1 MDPGG
6 QQQSRREF
14 SLEFPWNMI
23 LSCLILSYNERNFKE
38 EADSMD
44 MREEMRQYLDFCQY
58 RKELSRNTL
67 KAYRIDLE
75 QFLRYVKDNALLK
88 TKIEEYITELHKKYK
103 QKTVKRK
110 IASIKAFYKYLEEE
124 EKLEVPNPFTKIR
137 VKFKEAESLP
147 RIIPR
152 NDIEKLLN
160 CMYKIMDHSEKGTAI
175 YRDLTIV
182 EMFFATGA
190 RVYEISN
197 LKRQDIDLDNGI
209 IKIFGKG
216 SKERYVQIGSHEIL
230 RLMREYYRLNQEV
243 IDKCGFFFVNQQGK
257 RFSEQSIRRMLR
269 KYSPQAGV
277 SVHITPHMF
286 RHSVATYLLEEGV
299 DIMYIQ
305 KILGH
310 SSIKTTQIYLHIA
323 SKKQMEILR
332 ERHPRNRMRI
342 QRAA

>member
-1 MDPGG
+1 MKKKKNKILTKCLLLTAFYFKIKRNLPKRRMGNMEMIQEMDKY
-6 QQQSRREF
+6 
-14 SLEFPWNMI
+14 LE
-23 LSCLILSYNERNFKE
+23 
-38 EADSMD
+38 
-44 MREEMRQYLDFCQY
+44 FCQY
-58 RKELSRNTL
+58 RKELNFNTL
-67 KAYRIDLE
+67 KAYRIDLK
-75 QFLRYVKDNALLK
+75 QYLAYVEKDLFSRP
-88 TKIEEYITELHKKYK
+88 KIEEYITELHKKYK

-124 EKLEVPNPFTKIR
+124 EQLEGCNPFAKIR

-160 CMYKIMDHSEKGTAI
+160 YMYEIMGDSGHKTVI
-175 YRDLTIV
+175 YRDLSIV

-197 LKRQDIDLDNGI
+197 LKIQNIDFTSGI
-209 IKIFGKG
+209 IKICGKG
-216 SKERYVQIGSHEIL
+216 SKERYVQIGSQEVL
-230 RLMREYYRLNQEV
+230 QLMREYYKMNQKE
-243 IDKCGFFFVNQQGK
+243 IDKCGFFFVNRWGK
-257 RFSEQSIRRMLR
+257 RFSEQSIRCMLQ
-269 KYSPQAGV
+269 KYSCQAGI
-277 SVHITPHMF
+277 SIHITPHMF

-299 DIMYIQ
+299 DIIYIQ

-323 SKKQMEILR
+323 SKKQMEILK

-342 QRAA
+342 QRVA

>member
-1 MDPGG
+1 M
-6 QQQSRREF
+6 E
-14 SLEFPWNMI
+14 I
-23 LSCLILSYNERNFKE
+23 
-38 EADSMD
+38 
-44 MREEMRQYLDFCQY
+44 REEMEQYLEFCQY
-58 RKELSRNTL
+58 RKELSRNTV

-75 QFLRYVKDNALLK
+75 QFLRYVKEDTLLRS
-88 TKIEEYITELHKKYK
+88 KIEAYITELHKKYK

-110 IASIKAFYKYLEEE
+110 IASIKAFYQYLEEE
-124 EKLEVPNPFTKIR
+124 ERMKESNPFTKIR
-137 VKFKEAESLP
+137 VKFKEVESLP

-152 NDIEKLLN
+152 NEIEKLLN
-160 CMYKIMDHSEKGTAI
+160 CMYAIIDHSEKKSTI

-182 EMFFATGA
+182 EIFFATGA

-209 IKIFGKG
+209 IRIFGKG
-216 SKERYVQIGSHEIL
+216 SKERCVQIGNHDIL
-230 RLMREYYRLNQEV
+230 ELMKAYYQMNQEV
-243 IDKCGFFFVNQQGK
+243 IEECGFFFVNQQGK
-257 RFSEQSIRRMLR
+257 RFSEQSIRRMLP
-269 KYSPQAGV
+269 KYSCQAGV

-305 KILGH
+305 KLLGH

-332 ERHPRNRMRI
+332 ERHPRNRMQI

>member
-1 MDPGG
+1 M
-6 QQQSRREF
+6 E
-14 SLEFPWNMI
+14 I
-23 LSCLILSYNERNFKE
+23 
-38 EADSMD
+38 
-44 MREEMRQYLDFCQY
+44 REEMELYLEFCQY
-58 RKELSRNTL
+58 RKELSKNTV

-75 QFLRYVKDNALLK
+75 QFLRYVKEDALLRS
-88 TKIEEYITELHKKYK
+88 KIEAYITELHKKYK

-110 IASIKAFYKYLEEE
+110 IASIKAFYQYLEEE
-124 EKLEVPNPFTKIR
+124 ERMEVSNPFTKIR

-152 NDIEKLLN
+152 NEIEKLLN
-160 CMYKIMDHSEKGTAI
+160 CMYAIIDHSEKKSTI

-182 EMFFATGA
+182 EIFFATGA

-209 IKIFGKG
+209 IRIFGKG
-216 SKERYVQIGSHEIL
+216 SKERCVQIGNHDILELMKAYYQMNQAEI
-230 RLMREYYRLNQEV
+230 EQ
-243 IDKCGFFFVNQQGK
+243 CGFFFVNQQGK
-257 RFSEQSIRRMLR
+257 RFSEQSIRRMIR
-269 KYSPQAGV
+269 KYSCQAGV

-332 ERHPRNRMRI
+332 ERHPRNRMQI

>member
-1 MDPGG
+1 M
-6 QQQSRREF
+6 E
-14 SLEFPWNMI
+14 I
-23 LSCLILSYNERNFKE
+23 
-38 EADSMD
+38 
-44 MREEMRQYLDFCQY
+44 REEMEQYLEFCQY
-58 RKELSRNTL
+58 RKELSRNTV

-75 QFLRYVKDNALLK
+75 QFLRYVKEDTLLRS
-88 TKIEEYITELHKKYK
+88 KIEAYITELHKKYK

-110 IASIKAFYKYLEEE
+110 IASIKAFYQYLEEE
-124 EKLEVPNPFTKIR
+124 ERMKESNPFTKIR
-137 VKFKEAESLP
+137 VKFKEVESLP

-152 NDIEKLLN
+152 NEIEKLVN
-160 CMYKIMDHSEKGTAI
+160 CRYAIIDHSEKKSTI

-182 EMFFATGA
+182 EIFFATGA

-209 IKIFGKG
+209 IRIFGKG
-216 SKERYVQIGSHEIL
+216 SKERCVQIGNHDIL
-230 RLMREYYRLNQEV
+230 ELMKAYYQMNQEV
-243 IDKCGFFFVNQQGK
+243 IEECGFFFVNQQGK
-257 RFSEQSIRRMLR
+257 RFSEQSIRRMLK
-269 KYSPQAGV
+269 KYSRLAGIA
-277 SVHITPHMF
+277 SHITPHMF

-332 ERHPRNRMRI
+332 ERHPRNKMMIR
-342 QRAA
+342 RAA

>member
-1 MDPGG
+1 M
-6 QQQSRREF
+6 E
-14 SLEFPWNMI
+14 I
-23 LSCLILSYNERNFKE
+23 
-38 EADSMD
+38 
-44 MREEMRQYLDFCQY
+44 REEMEQYLEFCQY
-58 RKELSRNTL
+58 RKELSRNTV

-75 QFLRYVKDNALLK
+75 QFLRYVKEDALLRS
-88 TKIEEYITELHKKYK
+88 KIEAYITELHKKYK

-110 IASIKAFYKYLEEE
+110 IASIKAFYQYLEEE
-124 EKLEVPNPFTKIR
+124 ERMEVSNPFTKIR

-152 NDIEKLLN
+152 NEIEKLLN
-160 CMYKIMDHSEKGTAI
+160 CMYAIIDHSEKKSTI

-182 EMFFATGA
+182 EIFFATGA

-209 IKIFGKG
+209 IRIFGKG
-216 SKERYVQIGSHEIL
+216 SKERCVQIGNHDIL
-230 RLMREYYRLNQEV
+230 ELMKAYYQMNQEV
-243 IDKCGFFFVNQQGK
+243 IEQCGFFFVNQQGK

-269 KYSPQAGV
+269 KYSCQAGI

-305 KILGH
+305 KLLGH

-332 ERHPRNRMRI
+332 ERHPRNWMQI

>member
-1 MDPGG
+1 M
-6 QQQSRREF
+6 E
-14 SLEFPWNMI
+14 I
-23 LSCLILSYNERNFKE
+23 
-38 EADSMD
+38 
-44 MREEMRQYLDFCQY
+44 REEMEQYLEFCQY
-58 RKELSRNTL
+58 RKELSRNTV

-75 QFLRYVKDNALLK
+75 QFLRYVKEDTFLRS
-88 TKIEEYITELHKKYK
+88 KIEAYITELHKKYK

-110 IASIKAFYKYLEEE
+110 IASIKAFYQYLEEE
-124 EKLEVPNPFTKIR
+124 ERMKESNPFTKIR
-137 VKFKEAESLP
+137 VKFKEVESLP

-152 NDIEKLLN
+152 NEIEKLLN
-160 CMYKIMDHSEKGTAI
+160 CMYAIIDHSEKKSTI

-182 EMFFATGA
+182 EIFFATGA

-209 IKIFGKG
+209 IRIFGKG
-216 SKERYVQIGSHEIL
+216 SKERCVQIGNHDIL
-230 RLMREYYRLNQEV
+230 ELMKAYYQMNQEV
-243 IDKCGFFFVNQQGK
+243 IEECGFFFVNQQGK

-269 KYSPQAGV
+269 KYSCQAGV

-305 KILGH
+305 KLLGH

-332 ERHPRNRMRI
+332 ERHPRNQMQI

>member
-1 MDPGG
+1 M
-6 QQQSRREF
+6 E
-14 SLEFPWNMI
+14 I
-23 LSCLILSYNERNFKE
+23 
-38 EADSMD
+38 
-44 MREEMRQYLDFCQY
+44 REEMEQYLEFCQY
-58 RKELSRNTL
+58 RKELSRNTV

-75 QFLRYVKDNALLK
+75 QFLHYVKEDALLRS
-88 TKIEEYITELHKKYK
+88 KIEAYITELHKKYK

-110 IASIKAFYKYLEEE
+110 IASIKAFYQYLEEE
-124 EKLEVPNPFTKIR
+124 ERMEVSNPFTKIR

-152 NDIEKLLN
+152 NEIEKLLN
-160 CMYKIMDHSEKGTAI
+160 CMYAIIDHSEKKSTI

-182 EMFFATGA
+182 EIFFATGA

-209 IKIFGKG
+209 IRIFGKG
-216 SKERYVQIGSHEIL
+216 SKERCVQIGNHDIL
-230 RLMREYYRLNQEV
+230 ELMKAYYQMNQEV
-243 IDKCGFFFVNQQGK
+243 IEQCGFFFVNQQGK
-257 RFSEQSIRRMLR
+257 RFSEQSIRRMIR
-269 KYSPQAGV
+269 KYSCQAGV
-277 SVHITPHMF
+277 SIHITPHMF

-305 KILGH
+305 KLLGH

-332 ERHPRNRMRI
+332 ERHPRNWMQI

>member
-1 MDPGG
+1 M
-6 QQQSRREF
+6 E
-14 SLEFPWNMI
+14 I
-23 LSCLILSYNERNFKE
+23 
-38 EADSMD
+38 
-44 MREEMRQYLDFCQY
+44 REEMEQYLEFCQY
-58 RKELSRNTL
+58 RKELSRNTV

-75 QFLRYVKDNALLK
+75 QFLHYVKEDTLLRS
-88 TKIEEYITELHKKYK
+88 KIEAYITELHKKYK

-110 IASIKAFYKYLEEE
+110 IASIKAFYQYLEEE
-124 EKLEVPNPFTKIR
+124 ERMKESNPFTKIR
-137 VKFKEAESLP
+137 VKFKEVESLP

-152 NDIEKLLN
+152 NEIEKLLN
-160 CMYKIMDHSEKGTAI
+160 CMYAIIDHSEKKSTI

-182 EMFFATGA
+182 EIFFATGA

-209 IKIFGKG
+209 IRIFGKG
-216 SKERYVQIGSHEIL
+216 SKERCVQIGNHDIL
-230 RLMREYYRLNQEV
+230 ELMKAYYQMNQEV
-243 IDKCGFFFVNQQGK
+243 IEQCGFFFVNQQGK

-269 KYSPQAGV
+269 KYSCQAGV
-277 SVHITPHMF
+277 SIHITPHMF

-305 KILGH
+305 KLLGH

-332 ERHPRNRMRI
+332 ERHPRNRMQI

>member
-1 MDPGG
+1 MNMIKELE
-6 QQQSRREF
+6 QY
-14 SLEFPWNMI
+14 LEF
-23 LSCLILSYNERNFKE
+23 CK
-38 EADSMD
+38 
-44 MREEMRQYLDFCQY
+44 Y
-58 RKELSRNTL
+58 RKELNRNTL

-75 QFLRYVKDNALLK
+75 QYLSFIKKDFLLK
-88 TKIEEYITELHKKYK
+88 ARIEEYITELHKKYK

-110 IASIKAFYKYLEEE
+110 IASIKAFYRYLEEE
-124 EKLEVPNPFTKIR
+124 ERLEGSNPFTKIR

-152 NDIEKLLN
+152 NDIERLLN
-160 CMYKIMDHSEKGTAI
+160 YMYDVMKQSGQEATI
-175 YRDLTIV
+175 YRDLSVI

-197 LKRQDIDLDNGI
+197 LKIQDIDLDNGI
-209 IKIFGKG
+209 IKLFGKG
-216 SKERYVQIGSHEIL
+216 SKERYVQIGSPEVL
-230 RLMREYYRLNQEV
+230 EVVKEYYRLNQQK
-243 IDKCGFFFVNQQGK
+243 IDKSGFFFVNRQGK
-257 RFSEQSIRRMLR
+257 RFSEQSIRRMIR
-269 KYSPQAGV
+269 KYSCQAGI
-277 SVHITPHMF
+277 SIHITPHMF

-323 SKKQMEILR
+323 SKKQMEILK
-332 ERHPRNRMRI
+332 ERHPRNQMRI

>member
-1 MDPGG
+1 M
-6 QQQSRREF
+6 E
-14 SLEFPWNMI
+14 I
-23 LSCLILSYNERNFKE
+23 
-38 EADSMD
+38 
-44 MREEMRQYLDFCQY
+44 REEMEQYLEFCQY
-58 RKELSRNTL
+58 RKELSRNTV

-75 QFLRYVKDNALLK
+75 QFLRYVKEDTLLRS
-88 TKIEEYITELHKKYK
+88 KIEAYITELHKKYK

-110 IASIKAFYKYLEEE
+110 IASIKAFYQYLEEE
-124 EKLEVPNPFTKIR
+124 ERMKESNPFTKIR
-137 VKFKEAESLP
+137 VKFKEVESLP

-152 NDIEKLLN
+152 NEIEKLLN
-160 CMYKIMDHSEKGTAI
+160 CMYAIIDHSEKKSTI

-182 EMFFATGA
+182 EIFFATGA

-209 IKIFGKG
+209 IRIFGKG
-216 SKERYVQIGSHEIL
+216 SKERCVQIGNHDIL
-230 RLMREYYRLNQEV
+230 ELMKAYYQMNQEE
-243 IDKCGFFFVNQQGK
+243 IEQCGFFFVNQQGK

-269 KYSPQAGV
+269 KYSCQAGI

-305 KILGH
+305 KLLGH

-332 ERHPRNRMRI
+332 ERHPRNRMQI

>member
-1 MDPGG
+1 M
-6 QQQSRREF
+6 E
-14 SLEFPWNMI
+14 I
-23 LSCLILSYNERNFKE
+23 
-38 EADSMD
+38 
-44 MREEMRQYLDFCQY
+44 REEMEQYLEFCQY
-58 RKELSRNTL
+58 RKELSRNTV

-75 QFLRYVKDNALLK
+75 QFLRYVKEDTLLRS
-88 TKIEEYITELHKKYK
+88 KIEAYITELHKKYK

-110 IASIKAFYKYLEEE
+110 IASIKAFYQYLEEE
-124 EKLEVPNPFTKIR
+124 ERMKESNPFTKIR

-152 NDIEKLLN
+152 NEIEKLLN
-160 CMYKIMDHSEKGTAI
+160 CMYAIIDHSEKKSTI

-182 EMFFATGA
+182 EIFFATGA

-209 IKIFGKG
+209 IRIFGKG
-216 SKERYVQIGSHEIL
+216 SKERCVQIGNHDIL
-230 RLMREYYRLNQEV
+230 ELMKAYYQMNQEV
-243 IDKCGFFFVNQQGK
+243 IEQCGFFFVNQQGK

-269 KYSPQAGV
+269 KYSCQAGI

-305 KILGH
+305 KLLGH

-332 ERHPRNRMRI
+332 ERHPRNRMQI

>member
-1 MDPGG
+1 M
-6 QQQSRREF
+6 E
-14 SLEFPWNMI
+14 I
-23 LSCLILSYNERNFKE
+23 
-38 EADSMD
+38 
-44 MREEMRQYLDFCQY
+44 REEMEQYLEFCQY
-58 RKELSRNTL
+58 RKELSRNTV

-75 QFLRYVKDNALLK
+75 QFLRYVKEDTFLRS
-88 TKIEEYITELHKKYK
+88 KIEAYITELHKKYK

-110 IASIKAFYKYLEEE
+110 IASIKAFYQYLEEE
-124 EKLEVPNPFTKIR
+124 ERMKESNPFTKIR
-137 VKFKEAESLP
+137 VKFKEVESLP

-152 NDIEKLLN
+152 NEIEKLLN
-160 CMYKIMDHSEKGTAI
+160 CMYAIIDHSEKKSTI

-182 EMFFATGA
+182 EIFFATGA

-209 IKIFGKG
+209 IRIFGKG
-216 SKERYVQIGSHEIL
+216 SKERCVQIGNHDIL
-230 RLMREYYRLNQEV
+230 ELMKAYYQMNQEE
-243 IDKCGFFFVNQQGK
+243 IEQCGFFFVNQQGK
-257 RFSEQSIRRMLR
+257 RFSEQSIRRMIR
-269 KYSPQAGV
+269 KYSCQAGV

-305 KILGH
+305 KLLGH

-332 ERHPRNRMRI
+332 ERHPRNQMQI

>member
-1 MDPGG
+1 M
-6 QQQSRREF
+6 E
-14 SLEFPWNMI
+14 I
-23 LSCLILSYNERNFKE
+23 
-38 EADSMD
+38 
-44 MREEMRQYLDFCQY
+44 REEMEQYLEFCQY
-58 RKELSRNTL
+58 RKELSRNTV

-75 QFLRYVKDNALLK
+75 QFLRYVKEDTLLRS
-88 TKIEEYITELHKKYK
+88 KIEAYITELHKKYK

-110 IASIKAFYKYLEEE
+110 IASIKAFYQYLEEE
-124 EKLEVPNPFTKIR
+124 ERMKESNPFTKIR
-137 VKFKEAESLP
+137 VKFKEVESLP

-152 NDIEKLLN
+152 NEIEKLLN
-160 CMYKIMDHSEKGTAI
+160 CMYAIIDHSEKKSTI

-182 EMFFATGA
+182 EIFFATGA

-209 IKIFGKG
+209 IRIFGKG
-216 SKERYVQIGSHEIL
+216 SKERCVQIGNHDIL
-230 RLMREYYRLNQEV
+230 ELMKAYYQMNQEV
-243 IDKCGFFFVNQQGK
+243 IEECGFFFVNQQGK

-269 KYSPQAGV
+269 KYSCQAGV

-305 KILGH
+305 KLLGH

-332 ERHPRNRMRI
+332 ERHPRNQMQI